1 MLLPAGCVSVC
12 VCVYAGPHG
21 EFLRKKTHRHR
32 GLLHS
37 REGVFIAPASKILPS
52 PRRVYEYWHGA
63 AVAPAASAEEDEME
77 DREQEERERER
88 GSSAREGPHLLPGR
102 ESKRERERERED
114 RSAMIYKGF
123 VSAAALRHTSRR
135 KY

>member
-1 MLLPAGCVSVC
+1 MC

-63 AVAPAASAEEDEME
+63 AIAPAASAEEDEME

-88 GSSAREGPHLLPGR
+88 EAHQRAKDLTFSLEERVREG
-102 ESKRERERERED
+102 ERERGQERD
-114 RSAMIYKGF
+114 DI
-123 VSAAALRHTSRR
+123 
-135 KY
+135 